1 MLYITVN
8 ITQCVSYVKPSLQ
21 LIAGVMG
28 VGGIAKRLIF
38 LGIGPCTKSRHS
50 ACTEINIKR
59 SERDIRMQFKM
70 YS

>member
-8 ITQCVSYVKPSLQ
+8 TTQCIMYAKPSLQ
-21 LIAGVMG
+21 LIAGVTG

-38 LGIGPCTKSRHS
+38 IGISLCTTSHDTVQVKQ
-50 ACTEINIKR
+50 TELR
-59 SERDIRMQFKM
+59 FKM